1 MVLPSSRRLAES
13 ADSDAWI
20 AYAMSTTHDMF
31 WLSLEADKAVD
42 IGSQQLP
49 ILPIALKALSPK
61 GHYSLL
67 TIFHVGEHTSDIK
80 SGVGLSTLQIKGV
93 RKIGKVGLNFSSRQN
108 YSKQASD
115 DLKS

>member
-61 GHYSLL
+61 GHCSLL
-67 TIFHVGEHTSDIK
+67 TIFHVGEHRYYVPLDIRTDQLGRK
-80 SGVGLSTLQIKGV
+80 LSGGCKIVNAKEARGPIEGV
-93 RKIGKVGLNFSSRQN
+93 EDF
-108 YSKQASD
+108 
-115 DLKS
+115 